1 MWVPATVPEKGV
13 REGEVGGCWLAAA
26 CRALSQ
32 EGTIWLSR
40 VTLPHGGMPTMA
52 AWCPRGWGWLFTLFL
67 DMGFGERVC
76 LPPEVTLTPSHFIL
90 LLPAGRNEKGQL
102 GHGDT
107 KRVEAPK
114 LIEGLSHE
122 VIVSVAC
129 GRNHTLALTGKG
141 PQFS

>member
-13 REGEVGGCWLAAA
+13 REGEVVGGCWLAAA

-67 DMGFGERVC
+67 DVGFGERVC

-90 LLPAGRNEKGQL
+90 LFFFSLVFQQAFSK
-102 GHGDT
+102 
-107 KRVEAPK
+107 
-114 LIEGLSHE
+114 
-122 VIVSVAC
+122 
-129 GRNHTLALTGKG
+129 
-141 PQFS
+141 PQFSVRESVEQ